1 MIDVENKM
9 FDLENNN
16 MAHLALVIGN
26 GFDIDAGLPSK
37 YSDFIDSP
45 EWQKMCEDVQ
55 GLMNF
60 PGYKENS
67 LIAHLQNVFGE
78 KNWFDVEEE
87 IYNFVKAHPFCDNS
101 TIADIRTEF
110 NAIKKALINYL
121 KRVGPNVKASKDTF
135 SWKLMH
141 ALEDCPMTKNLIY
154 FNYTSCFNL
163 VGPTYY
169 LPEAAARFT
178 NVHGS
183 LNDNIVL
190 GCDLHQ
196 EDKINRQLSFMYKYN
211 MVKHSNHIVRNLM
224 LATEIIFFGHS
235 VNEMDFGYFRQ
246 FFEVVSKSFDPK
258 RHLTFITYDEESERN
273 IKDNIRNQGIDVT
286 GLYNNLYSFTFFHTK
301 NLYNNDQK
309 EISKW
314 NEFIMRV
321 ISQDY
326 KSTSSVT

>member
-1 MIDVENKM
+1 
-9 FDLENNN
+9 

-45 EWQKMCEDVQ
+45 EWETMCRNFR

-60 PGYKENS
+60 PGYKEHS
-67 LIAHLQNVFGE
+67 LIVHLQKVYGE

-87 IYNFVKAHPFCDNS
+87 IYSFIKGHPYSNDSNIS
-101 TIADIRTEF
+101 DIRNEF
-110 NAIKKALINYL
+110 NAIKKALIDYL
-121 KRVGPNVKASKDTF
+121 KRVGSSVKASNDKI
-135 SWKLMH
+135 SCILMH

-154 FNYTSCFNL
+154 FNYTSCFDL
-163 VGPTYY
+163 VGPTYH

-183 LNDNIVL
+183 LNDDIVL
-190 GCDLHQ
+190 GCNLRPGDN
-196 EDKINRQLSFMYKYN
+196 INRQLSFMYKYN

-258 RHLTFITYDEESERN
+258 RHLTFITYDEESERS

-301 NLYNNDQK
+301 KLYDNDQK

-314 NEFIMRV
+314 SEFLTRITS
-321 ISQDY
+321 IDD
-326 KSTSSVT
+326 KSTSSVI

>member
-1 MIDVENKM
+1 
-9 FDLENNN
+9 

-45 EWQKMCEDVQ
+45 EWQKMCGDFR

-60 PGYKENS
+60 PGYKEHS
-67 LIAHLQNVFGE
+67 LIVHLQKVYGE

-87 IYNFVKAHPFCDNS
+87 IYSFIKGHPNS
-101 TIADIRTEF
+101 NDSNISDIRNEF
-110 NAIKKALINYL
+110 NAIKKALIDYL
-121 KRVGPNVKASKDTF
+121 KRVGSSVKASNDKI
-135 SWKLMH
+135 SCILMH

-154 FNYTSCFNL
+154 FNYTSCFDL
-163 VGPTYY
+163 VGPTYH

-183 LNDNIVL
+183 LNDEIVL
-190 GCDLHQ
+190 GCDLRP
-196 EDKINRQLSFMYKYN
+196 EDKISRKFSFMYKYN

-258 RHLTFITYDEESERN
+258 RHLTFITYDEESERS

-301 NLYNNDQK
+301 NLYDNDQK

-314 NEFIMRV
+314 SEFLTRITS
-321 ISQDY
+321 IDD
-326 KSTSSVT
+326 KSTSSVI